1 MKNNKRYFVLI
12 TIGVIFVFVFN
23 LLFYFSLISILDCL
37 ISFAIVIAPCALV
50 IFLIRF
56 FPTRWFDPNRKV
68 FHVYKFESKLYE
80 SINIRK
86 WKNKLPEPG
95 KALFRFDKSKVT
107 NPKDPEYL
115 MLFLYENCRGSSCH
129 LFCFVW
135 GFASLPIIGIV
146 NSVLLPKEFTFMTF
160 TAGLL
165 IATLHGIIHLASL
178 ITLRYMRPRLMKL
191 YKLNKEHLENKSNEE
206 AEKLKENTENV
217 KVSKQTNSKAKSD
230 KTKNITKNMVKTT
243 KKQQKTT

>member
-1 MKNNKRYFVLI
+1 M
-12 TIGVIFVFVFN
+12 
-23 LLFYFSLISILDCL
+23 
-37 ISFAIVIAPCALV
+37 
-50 IFLIRF
+50 
-56 FPTRWFDPNRKV
+56 
-68 FHVYKFESKLYE
+68 
-80 SINIRK
+80 
-86 WKNKLPEPG
+86 PEPG

>member
-1 MKNNKRYFVLI
+1 MKNNKRYFLLI
-12 TIGVIFVFVFN
+12 ALGVIFVFAFN
-23 LLFYFSLISILDCL
+23 LLFYFSLLSILYCL
-37 ISFAIVIAPCALV
+37 ISFAIIVAPCAVV
-50 IFLIRF
+50 IFMIRF
-56 FPTRWFDPNRKV
+56 FPQRWFEPNRKI

-107 NPKDPEYL
+107 NPKDPEYI

-129 LFCFVW
+129 FFCFAW
-135 GFASLPIIGIV
+135 GFLCLPIIAVILPPQF
-146 NSVLLPKEFTFMTF
+146 LL

-165 IATLHGIIHLASL
+165 IAVLHGIIHLASF

-191 YKLNKEHLENKSNEE
+191 YKMNKEHIENKQNAEQEKKDNAENIKTKKPASKKNEN
-206 AEKLKENTENV
+206 A
-217 KVSKQTNSKAKSD
+217 
-230 KTKNITKNMVKTT
+230 KTKNLTKNMTKSP
-243 KKQQKTT
+243 KKQPKTI